1 MIIKGVFTIMED
13 MKNIESIVNKV
24 VCDLLNTGTASGY
37 KLDDSNTHK
46 KTLVK
51 KSISDIDSNKK
62 KYEDNSY
69 VTDVFNEYERCH
81 LKCLLMELDNTD
93 MQCVLGYDEI
103 YYVLEGTLIINYE
116 GRKIEAKSGEIVSV
130 FKGDAITFSTPFY
143 TKFLRIIN
151 PK

>member
-1 MIIKGVFTIMED
+1 MED
-13 MKNIESIVNKV
+13 IKNIESIVNKA
-24 VCDLLNTGTASGY
+24 VCDFLHTGTASGY
-37 KLDDSNTHK
+37 KLDASNNHK

-51 KSISDIDSNKK
+51 KSISDIDSNKI

-81 LKCLLMELDNTD
+81 LKCLLMELNNTD
-93 MQCVLGYDEI
+93 MQCVLGYDEM
-103 YYVLEGTLIINYE
+103 YVVLEGTLIIHYE
-116 GRKIEAKSGEIVSV
+116 GRKIEVKNGDIVSV
-130 FKGDAITFSTPFY
+130 FKGDSVTFSTPFY

>member
-1 MIIKGVFTIMED
+1 MED
-13 MKNIESIVNKV
+13 IKNIEVLVNKV
-24 VCDLLNTGTASGY
+24 VCDFLHTGTASGY
-37 KLDDSNTHK
+37 KADTSNNHK

-51 KSISDIDSNKK
+51 KSIFDIDSNKN
-62 KYEDNSY
+62 KYEEASY
-69 VTDVFNEYERCH
+69 LTDVFNDDERDN

-103 YYVLEGTLIINYE
+103 YFVLEGTLIINYE
-116 GRKIEAKSGEIVSV
+116 GRKIEAKSGDIISV